1 MSNKLLT
8 RLFVIM
14 VIVVVGI
21 FVLDSSFYSVGPGTV
36 AVEID
41 HGQATVAT
49 RKPGLHWKRVSAEV
63 ANLDARVQVTHGT
76 FNADTRNP
84 KSAGSAGYALVWRL
98 SQPRKYYNVTQGKG
112 SVALDRM
119 EGAVDAALRKL
130 LAKPS
135 RRTVF
140 AVSPVTVNAAL
151 MMTLKPVAEKL
162 GIEVLT
168 AGITHSTL
176 SETTRKQVLEA
187 MLLTDAAARQGAQAK
202 TQAAASRKLAAM
214 RVQIAS
220 LLATSRQQAATI
232 EGEGEAQVAT
242 IYARAAKP
250 APNFFRFYQ
259 TLLGEQV
266 VLETNTR
273 LFIISTDS
281 SWFRLLGTAPGKGGK
296 P

>member
-98 SQPRKYYNVTQGKG
+98 SHPGKYYNATQGKG
-112 SVALDRM
+112 SVARDRM
-119 EGAVDAALRKL
+119 EGAVNGALRKL

-135 RRTVF
+135 SRTVF
-140 AVSPVTVNAAL
+140 AVSPATVNTAL

-168 AGITHSTL
+168 ADITRSTL
-176 SETTRKQVLEA
+176 SATARKQVLEA
-187 MLLTDAAARQGAQAK
+187 MLLANVAARQGAQAK
-202 TQAAASRKLAAM
+202 TQAAASKKQAAM
-214 RVQIAS
+214 RAQIAS

-232 EGEGEAQVAT
+232 EGEGEAQVAA

-250 APNFFRFYQ
+250 APKFFRFYQ
-259 TLLGEQV
+259 ALLSEQTA
-266 VLETNTR
+266 LEANTR

>member
-8 RLFVIM
+8 RLFVVM
-14 VIVVVGI
+14 VIVVIGI
-21 FVLDSSFYSVGPGTV
+21 FMLDSSFYSVGPGAV
-36 AVEID
+36 VVEIN

-49 RKPGLHWKRVSAEV
+49 RKPGLHWKRVNAEV
-63 ANLDARVQVTHGT
+63 VSLDARVQVTYGT
-76 FNADTRNP
+76 FDADTRNP
-84 KSAGSAGYALVWRL
+84 KSAGSAGYALMWRL
-98 SQPRKYYNVTQGKG
+98 SHPRKYYNATQGKG

-119 EGAVDAALRKL
+119 EGAVDVTLRKL

-135 RRTVF
+135 SRTVF
-140 AVSPVTVNAAL
+140 SVLPATVHSAL
-151 MMTLKPVAEKL
+151 MTALKPVAAKF

-168 AGITHSTL
+168 ADITRSTL
-176 SETTRKQVLEA
+176 SEATRKQVLEA
-187 MLLTDAAARQGAQAK
+187 MLLADTAARQGAQAK
-202 TQAAASRKLAAM
+202 TQAAASKKLSAM
-214 RVQIAS
+214 RAQIVS

-232 EGEGEAQVAT
+232 EGEGEAQVAA

-250 APNFFRFYQ
+250 APDFFRFYQ
-259 TLLGEQV
+259 TLLGEQAA
-266 VLETNTR
+266 LETNTR